1 MIFDKIFVIKYYF
14 IEYLLKYCISCR
26 YSDVKVIADMTKD
39 SFLKALMES
48 DSPEN
53 FEWLVDQL

>member
-1 MIFDKIFVIKYYF
+1 MPIIDGILIPKLFDYF
-14 IEYLLKYCISCR
+14 RLRNNYKSQ
-26 YSDVKVIADMTKD
+26 SKD

-53 FEWLVDQL
+53 FEWLEDQL